1 MISPMIELDYYE
13 VVIGGVTHTLK
24 LSAED
29 AKRHPGAKQGDGP
42 AKSQAMTLAE
52 QVANAPASEV
62 TVEQVVTSPQ
72 TLAGDSGDSGD
83 SGTSENPP
91 EGSEVS
97 ETPAEAS
104 EQPVPAKPRAAT
116 KK

>member
-1 MISPMIELDYYE
+1 MSELSYYE
-13 VVIGGVTHTLK
+13 VVIGGITHALK

-29 AKRHPGAKQGDGP
+29 AKRYSGAKPVDGP
-42 AKSQAMTLAE
+42 AKSQAATLAE
-52 QVANAPASEV
+52 QTANAPASEV
-62 TVEQVVTSPQ
+62 TVEKVVASPQ
-72 TLAGDSGDSGD
+72 AET
-83 SGTSENPP
+83 P
-91 EGSEVS
+91 EVN